1 MNRLGQNMT
10 TQVIRKEGNTHV
22 VNLSRVGIP
31 LEEAKVASEWIA
43 KAFAQAPAEP
53 ALAIFF
59 GPASYEE
66 NREMHEAFWASHLG
80 RVAKSGVL
88 LGALNSEGWQGFRC
102 LFPPGQ
108 GWQPYSV
115 EYDTGIDNTW
125 ERFLELTGKEAY
137 MNRVQEWGR
146 LTGKT
151 HKELDLTV
159 DQFFTTSMIVVNPS
173 NQRQGIGRL
182 LDEAA
187 REIVHSHGTKLF
199 VRIHEHILS
208 FYLKQGYRVL
218 ASETFTLG
226 EVKPFLVHFLI
237 HDCLTS

>member
-1 MNRLGQNMT
+1 MDSFDDHAT
-10 TQVIRKEGNTHV
+10 PQVIRSEGYIHV
-22 VNLSRVGIP
+22 LNLSKVGIP
-31 LEEAKVASEWIA
+31 LEEAQSASQWIA

-59 GPASYEE
+59 GTASYEE
-66 NREMHEAFWASHLG
+66 NKEMHEAFWESHLG

-115 EYDTGIDNTW
+115 EYDTGVDNNW

-137 MNRVQEWGR
+137 MNRVQEWSR

-151 HKELDLTV
+151 HGELDLTV
-159 DQFFTTSMIVVNPS
+159 DQFFTTSMIVVN
-173 NQRQGIGRL
+173 NQHQGIGRL
-182 LDEAA
+182 LDEAG
-187 REIVHSHGTKLF
+187 REIVHSHDAKLF
-199 VRIHEHILS
+199 VRIHEHVLS

-237 HDCLTS
+237 HDCLTT